1 MVEPVEGEPVRL
13 PNLIE
18 RRLLMTTSSK
28 TRTLRVLSVFL
39 AAVILLCAALSPQ
52 ANAASSASNYENAV
66 LFWTNVE
73 RSRHGLSKLKTTDAL
88 CDASGVRAKE
98 LYKKFSHTRP
108 SGKKWTTALSAEGVK
123 YRSAAENIA
132 RGYTSPCSVVKA
144 WMESD
149 GHRSAILNSKY
160 SYLGVGLY
168 YTQSG
173 KKYHWDQLF
182 TGGVSYSNAYGTYN
196 VSPKGL
202 SVNKSSI
209 TLSKGSKTTITGTPS
224 PVYATAVVTGTSSNS
239 SVVKVTGTEVNVI
252 TIKGVKAGTAKIT
265 VKCGSYTKTVTV
277 TVR

>member
-1 MVEPVEGEPVRL
+1 
-13 PNLIE
+13 
-18 RRLLMTTSSK
+18 MTTSRK

-108 SGKKWTTALSAEGVK
+108 SGKKWTTALSAESVK
-123 YRSAAENIA
+123 YRSA

-144 WMESD
+144 WMESS

-209 TLSKGSKTTITGTPS
+209 KLSKGSSTTITGTPS
-224 PVYATAVVTGTSSNS
+224 PVYATAVVTCKSSNS
-239 SVVKVTGTEVNVI
+239 SVVKVPGTEVNVI
-252 TIKGVKAGTAKIT
+252 TIKGVKAGTAKLT
-265 VKCGSYTKTVTV
+265 VKCGSYSKTVSV